1 MMASLPIS
9 MAPTWES
16 YHPATVDA
24 TKCIGRRTSEAKA
37 DRRWSCI
44 VYGAFQC
51 TASRPADGSLC
62 ADCCLRRARES
73 KFSTEASNW
82 HGVVTDMASMPNW
95 SHIAGSEWFRSG
107 KPKWL
112 GVEKPKG
119 PYVRRSVSAV
129 AATVVTATVV
139 TAPVVTAPVVPTVV
153 AAPVVPTVV
162 PTSTED
168 QLAAT
173 VMCLEEARAELLEA
187 RQEIARLKAW
197 QTHIA
202 ELAARPPPPPLV
214 SLD

>member
-1 MMASLPIS
+1 
-9 MAPTWES
+9 
-16 YHPATVDA
+16 
-24 TKCIGRRTSEAKA
+24 
-37 DRRWSCI
+37 
-44 VYGAFQC
+44 
-51 TASRPADGSLC
+51 
-62 ADCCLRRARES
+62 
-73 KFSTEASNW
+73 
-82 HGVVTDMASMPNW
+82 MPNW
-95 SHIAGSEWFRSG
+95 SHIAGSEWCRSG

-129 AATVVTATVV
+129 AAPVI
-139 TAPVVTAPVVPTVV
+139 TAPAVV
-153 AAPVVPTVV
+153 APV